1 MTNYKMKFATN
12 TELAEV
18 RLNAF
23 LPTGE
28 KFASYSL
35 TNNEIDWVEPTG
47 DEVEHLY
54 SDIVEY
60 IDTCVPSVELEGLD
74 EFLRSLDHYAKQHAK
89 QSVKSWSCQKCGATT
104 TDPTH
109 ALITWFHKDCEY

>member
-1 MTNYKMKFATN
+1 MTNYKMKFHTN
-12 TELAEV
+12 AELAEV

-28 KFASYSL
+28 KFASYAL

-47 DEVEHLY
+47 NDVEHLY

-60 IDTCVPSVELEGLD
+60 LDTCTPITELEGLD
-74 EFLRSLDHYAKQHAK
+74 EFLTPLDFYAKQHA
-89 QSVKSWSCQKCGATT
+89 GEAR
-104 TDPTH
+104 
-109 ALITWFHKDCEY
+109 